1 MSMGKAVIGTNVD
14 GTPEIIRDRENGL
27 LIEIDDLETNL
38 ERALSEL
45 IMDQGLREQLQKN
58 AISSIYNK
66 YTVENLAR
74 KNENIYRELVRPIPV
89 VKNPVIG

>member
-1 MSMGKAVIGTNVD
+1 
-14 GTPEIIRDRENGL
+14 L

-45 IMDQGLREQLQKN
+45 SMDQGLREQLQKN

-74 KNENIYRELVRPIPV
+74 KNENIYRELVRPMPV